1 MEILLEPI
9 DLQNNRN
16 CLQVSLG
23 NFKSNKIDGVA
34 NDEEQKVQEAI
45 KAITVSK
52 ASIEQYKKEI
62 DKIKATISVYNE
74 LYV

>member
-23 NFKSNKIDGVA
+23 NLKSNKIDGVA